1 MQFDAAGRKFGVY
14 LHVPYCTTRCGY
26 CDFNTYTT
34 LEFEPGVAAATWLQ
48 TASREVDL
56 AANALINPPEIS
68 SVFFGGGTPTLLPA
82 ADLVGAL
89 KKLQETFGVDSAAE
103 VTTEANPDSVDLPY
117 LQELRAGGFNRIS
130 FGMQSAVPQVL
141 KVLDRTHTPGR
152 AADAVEW
159 AVQAGFEHIN
169 LDLIYGSPGESL
181 ADLETS
187 LQSVLNTA
195 VDHVSAYALTLEPGT
210 RMANQVK
217 RGELQMPDDSFLA
230 QMYELVD
237 DYLNAQGFEWYE
249 VSNWARPNGHCQHN
263 LNYWQNQNWWGIG
276 PGAHSHISGNRWWNV
291 KHPANWTHK
300 LTAGELPIA
309 ELEKLDATAI
319 ELEELM
325 LGIRLK
331 SGIKAD
337 GYNDIKIKQLISDG
351 LLNAAAYETGRLEL
365 TRTGRLLADLVIREL
380 GF

>member
-89 KKLQETFGVDSAAE
+89 KKLQETFGMDSAAE
-103 VTTEANPDSVDLPY
+103 VTTEANPDSVDLSY

-141 KVLDRTHTPGR
+141 QVLDRTHTPGR
-152 AADAVEW
+152 AAEAVEW
-159 AVQAGFEHIN
+159 AAQAGFEHIN

-187 LQSVLNTA
+187 LQSVFNTP

-331 SGIKAD
+331 SGITVD